1 MFLQIILACTT
12 PNSFDQMPDT
22 INKIIGHIGNRF
34 VRTTTSNGVLIETDL
49 SEEDKNAIMEI
60 AANPGKIEV
69 YFVEIPEGYQGT
81 INDLFVKSKS

>member
-1 MFLQIILACTT
+1 MFIQIILACTT

-34 VRTTTSNGVLIETDL
+34 VRTTTSNGVLIETQL

-69 YFVEIPEGYQGT
+69 YFIELPDKFEGT
-81 INDLFVKSKS
+81 INNLCVKQ